1 MCETFPH
8 SPPPPLTPPQKTT
21 TNNKEQQH
29 NDTHITNNRSK
40 TATINNLSNE
50 RNEKAVSE
58 TTYTYTELVEHYK
71 DSQWK
76 YTYIYRACGTL
87 QRQSVK
93 IHIHIQS
100 LWNITKTVSEN
111 THTYTELVE
120 YYKDSQWKY
129 AYIYRACGTL
139 QRQSV
144 KIRIH
149 IQSLWNITKTVSE
162 NTHTYTELVE
172 HYKDSQWKYT

>member
-1 MCETFPH
+1 MKK
-8 SPPPPLTPPQKTT
+8 Q
-21 TNNKEQQH
+21 
-29 NDTHITNNRSK
+29 
-40 TATINNLSNE
+40 
-50 RNEKAVSE
+50 
-58 TTYTYTELVEHYK
+58 LVK
-71 DSQWK
+71 L
-76 YTYIYRACGTL
+76 R
-87 QRQSVK
+87 
-93 IHIHIQS
+93 IHIQS

-120 YYKDSQWKY
+120 HYKDSQWKY

-172 HYKDSQWKYT
+172 HYKDSQWKYAYIYRACGTLTCFRQCPPCCVVSKSRSTFWAFWAVCLNSDFMTKKMHKVCKREYHRHVTLFELVEHYKDSVCVCVCVCVSVVEHF